1 MAAIRR
7 EEGWGSNDP
16 TNVWLVIKTKCLH
29 QCQYQFESWLRN
41 FFARDTLARPSESI
55 AGPIGF

>member
-16 TNVWLVIKTKCLH
+16 NVWLVIKTKCLR
-29 QCQYQFESWLRN
+29 QYQYQFESRVRN
-41 FFARDTLARPSESI
+41 FCARYTLARPSESI